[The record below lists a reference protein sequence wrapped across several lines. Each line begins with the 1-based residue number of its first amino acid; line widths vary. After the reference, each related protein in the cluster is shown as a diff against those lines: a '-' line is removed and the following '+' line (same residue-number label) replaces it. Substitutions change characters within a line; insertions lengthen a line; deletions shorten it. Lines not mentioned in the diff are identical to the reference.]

1 MKKEQNPLIKMA
13 IRAHT
18 DAVLSGKY
26 PTLHMTPE
34 SETAFCIGYLAGMD
48 YAVDT
53 WEDNLKQIQNQIQ
66 QAPQIE
72 QAPTLLRNP
81 QNLN

>member
-1 MKKEQNPLIKMA
+1 MAKEQNQLVKQA
-13 IRAHT
+13 IRSHT

-34 SETAFCIGYLAGMD
+34 SEIAFCIGYLAGMD

-53 WEDNLKQIQNQIQ
+53 WEVELKKLENSL
-66 QAPQIE
+66 E
-72 QAPTLLRNP
+72 EAPTLFLNK
-81 QNLN
+81 NLN

>member
-48 YAVDT
+48 KAVDT
-53 WEDNLKQIQNQIQ
+53 WEAELKKLENSL
-66 QAPQIE
+66 E
-72 QAPTLLRNP
+72 EAPTLF
-81 QNLN
+81 LNHKLN